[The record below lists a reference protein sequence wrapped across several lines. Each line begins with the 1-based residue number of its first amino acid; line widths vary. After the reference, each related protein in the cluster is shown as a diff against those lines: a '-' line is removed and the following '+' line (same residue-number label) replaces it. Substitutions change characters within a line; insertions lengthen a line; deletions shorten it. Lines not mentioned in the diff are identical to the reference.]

1 MKTGLA
7 WRRVP
12 REVLAQHLREVEIL
26 GAEAVGEASI
36 YHCRSQRGESMAIS
50 LPGENGLI
58 IDIKAPLTAP
68 LERRRRT
75 RGT

>member
-1 MKTGLA
+1 MKAELA

-12 REVLAQHLREVEIL
+12 RELLAQHLREVEIL

-50 LPGENGLI
+50 LPGESGLI
-58 IDIKAPLTAP
+58 IDIKATVAAP
-68 LERRRRT
+68 LERRRRA
-75 RGT
+75 RGV